1 MCDGNMEIRGGR
13 MAGTRLDL
21 GRFSKKVL
29 LIPRCAASVVADL
42 QLGREFKRINTRF
55 TEK

>member
-1 MCDGNMEIRGGR
+1 MEIRGGR

-29 LIPRCAASVVADL
+29 PIPKWAASVVADL
-42 QLGREFKRINTRF
+42 QLGRAFKRINTRF